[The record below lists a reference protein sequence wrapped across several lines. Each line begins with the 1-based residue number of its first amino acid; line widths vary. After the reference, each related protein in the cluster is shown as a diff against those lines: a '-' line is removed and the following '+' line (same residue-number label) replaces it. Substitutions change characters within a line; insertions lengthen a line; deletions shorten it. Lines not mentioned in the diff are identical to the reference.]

1 MGLTIARLAAETRT
15 FTWKV
20 LDEDVAVTYRPG
32 VLTLA
37 WDEQDVHVALA
48 EALVSVDITNGK
60 GKPIHTDAETLKQYL
75 PVPFMRNLA
84 KAIYQDSTLDPTTA
98 ETSAG
103 S

>member
-1 MGLTIARLAAETRT
+1 MPLSIAKLTAETRT

-20 LDEDVAVTYRPG
+20 IGEDVPVTYRPG

-48 EALVSVDITNGK
+48 ETLVSLDVTNGT
-60 GKPIHTDAETLKQYL
+60 GKPIKLDAESLKKYL
-75 PVPFMRNLA
+75 PVPFMRKLA

-98 ETSAG
+98 ETSG
-103 S
+103 DS